1 MYIVYIDCID
11 NCCNSTAILLIK
23 FHVHRACHLET
34 VKWIR
39 LFMPCWN
46 FEHVV
51 IAFWSG
57 DKYVHSYV
65 SNSKWS
71 SNHYSILYKI
81 LFKIKHSIRVCSW
94 YHYNPDLNLISKYIE
109 SWCVQICLMKN
120 SQPRI
125 FSVVTANLCNFVF
138 KTTKQYDWPFVNDM
152 LRILYILRIRRN
164 VLYDTWKQHL

>member
-1 MYIVYIDCID
+1 MFYVTRLWIFYIGGNMIGYGIYIRYNICVILRNRSYSALYIYMYIVYIDCID
-11 NCCNSTAILLIK
+11 YCCNSTAILLIK

-65 SNSKWS
+65 SNSKWA

-81 LFKIKHSIRVCSW
+81 LFKMKHSIRVCS
-94 YHYNPDLNLISKYIE
+94 
-109 SWCVQICLMKN
+109 
-120 SQPRI
+120 
-125 FSVVTANLCNFVF
+125 
-138 KTTKQYDWPFVNDM
+138 
-152 LRILYILRIRRN
+152 
-164 VLYDTWKQHL
+164 

>member
-1 MYIVYIDCID
+1 MFYVTRLWIFYIEGNMISYGIYIRYIICVIVFVYRSYSSLYIYMYIVYIDCID

-71 SNHYSILYKI
+71 SNHYSIFYKI
-81 LFKIKHSIRVCSW
+81 LFKMKHSIRICS
-94 YHYNPDLNLISKYIE
+94 
-109 SWCVQICLMKN
+109 
-120 SQPRI
+120 
-125 FSVVTANLCNFVF
+125 
-138 KTTKQYDWPFVNDM
+138 
-152 LRILYILRIRRN
+152 
-164 VLYDTWKQHL
+164 

>member
-1 MYIVYIDCID
+1 MWLYSYYSALYIYMYIVYIDCID

-81 LFKIKHSIRVCSW
+81 LFNIRHSIRLQRNFKIYWIMMRSDIFNEKILSQGYFLLW
-94 YHYNPDLNLISKYIE
+94 P
-109 SWCVQICLMKN
+109 QIFAT
-120 SQPRI
+120 S
-125 FSVVTANLCNFVF
+125 S
-138 KTTKQYDWPFVNDM
+138 
-152 LRILYILRIRRN
+152 LRRPNNMI
-164 VLYDTWKQHL
+164 DHL

>member
-1 MYIVYIDCID
+1 MFYVTRLWIFYIGGNMIGYGIYIRYNVCVINRSYSALYIYMYIVYIDCID

-71 SNHYSILYKI
+71 SNHYSIFYTI
-81 LFKIKHSIRVCSW
+81 LFKMKHSIRICS
-94 YHYNPDLNLISKYIE
+94 
-109 SWCVQICLMKN
+109 
-120 SQPRI
+120 
-125 FSVVTANLCNFVF
+125 
-138 KTTKQYDWPFVNDM
+138 
-152 LRILYILRIRRN
+152 
-164 VLYDTWKQHL
+164 

>member
-1 MYIVYIDCID
+1 MFYVTRLWIFYIGGNMIGYGIYIRYNICVIVNRSYSALYIYMYIVYIDCID

-81 LFKIKHSIRVCSW
+81 LFNIKHSIRLCS
-94 YHYNPDLNLISKYIE
+94 
-109 SWCVQICLMKN
+109 
-120 SQPRI
+120 
-125 FSVVTANLCNFVF
+125 
-138 KTTKQYDWPFVNDM
+138 
-152 LRILYILRIRRN
+152 
-164 VLYDTWKQHL
+164 